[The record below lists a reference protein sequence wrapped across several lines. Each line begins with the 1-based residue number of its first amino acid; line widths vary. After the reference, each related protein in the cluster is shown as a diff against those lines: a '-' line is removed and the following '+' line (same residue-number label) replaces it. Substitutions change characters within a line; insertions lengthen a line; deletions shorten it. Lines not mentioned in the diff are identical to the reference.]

1 MKRFLLIPVLALCL
15 LLSGCGGRES
25 PAQAPEEPPSEAH
38 VQEFGEV
45 EIARPDVSGAFSVR
59 DIEGSYD
66 EAAAIKIDLSGESA
80 VCNEGA
86 VSISGSTVTIRNE
99 GVYILSGS
107 LQGCI
112 VVDAADTD
120 KVQLVLSGAE
130 ISSLD
135 GAAIS
140 VRQADKVFITLA
152 EGTENTLSSP
162 GGFESAEDNIDAAVF
177 SRDDLT
183 INGAGAL
190 SVSSPYGNG
199 ISSKDE
205 LTICGGSL
213 TVTAAKHALEAND
226 SAAICAG
233 SLALS
238 AGEDAVHCENEEDS
252 SLGWVYISGGS
263 FDIQAGDDGIH
274 ASGALLI
281 EGGDISISRCNE
293 GIEGKT
299 VEISGGNI
307 QITAGDDGINA
318 ADGSSAGGFGGSAG
332 CAVLISGGSIDIT
345 ADGDG
350 IDSNGFFSVSGGD
363 IHIAGANYGDSS
375 IIDYE
380 TTGSYT
386 GGIVFGTGAAS
397 MAENFSQAKN
407 GGCIML
413 TVGSHSA
420 GAEISLA
427 DADGNILLSEPAAR
441 DFSCVII
448 ASADISAGETY
459 SLSIDGEV
467 TEISMDG
474 AIYGSG
480 GFGGFGGGYPGFG
493 GGPQGTPPDMD
504 NAPGTP
510 PDMGSD
516 NQGMPPDMG
525 ARPNGNPRR

>member
-152 EGTENTLSSP
+152 EGTENTLSSS
-162 GGFESAEDNIDAAVF
+162 GGFEGAEDNIDAAVF

-233 SLALS
+233 SL
-238 AGEDAVHCENEEDS
+238 
-252 SLGWVYISGGS
+252 
-263 FDIQAGDDGIH
+263 DIEAGDDGIH

-281 EGGDISISRCNE
+281 EGGDIRISRCNE

-427 DADGNILLSEPAAR
+427 DADGNVLLSGTADR

-459 SLSIDGEV
+459 SLSIDGEL
-467 TEISMDG
+467 TEINMDS

-480 GFGGFGGGYPGFG
+480 SFGGFGGGYPGFG

-510 PDMGSD
+510 PDMGGD

-525 ARPNGNPRR
+525 ARPENPRR

>member
-107 LQGCI
+107 LQGGI

-152 EGTENTLSSP
+152 EGTENTLSSS
-162 GGFESAEDNIDAAVF
+162 GGFEGAEDNIDAAVF

-190 SVSSPYGNG
+190 SASSPYGNG

-252 SLGWVYISGGS
+252 GLGWVY
-263 FDIQAGDDGIH
+263 
-274 ASGALLI
+274 
-281 EGGDISISRCNE
+281 
-293 GIEGKT
+293 
-299 VEISGGNI
+299 
-307 QITAGDDGINA
+307 
-318 ADGSSAGGFGGSAG
+318 
-332 CAVLISGGSIDIT
+332 ISGGSIDIT

-350 IDSNGFFSVSGGD
+350 IDSNGSFSVSGGD
-363 IHIAGANYGDSS
+363 IRIAGANYGDSS

-397 MAENFSQAKN
+397 MAENFSQAEN

-420 GAEISLA
+420 GSEISLA

-510 PDMGSD
+510 PDMGGD

-525 ARPNGNPRR
+525 ARPENPRR

>member
-152 EGTENTLSSP
+152 EGTENTLSSS
-162 GGFESAEDNIDAAVF
+162 GGFEGAEDNIDAAVF

-183 INGAGAL
+183 INGA
-190 SVSSPYGNG
+190 
-199 ISSKDE
+199 
-205 LTICGGSL
+205 
-213 TVTAAKHALEAND
+213 
-226 SAAICAG
+226 
-233 SLALS
+233 
-238 AGEDAVHCENEEDS
+238 
-252 SLGWVYISGGS
+252 
-263 FDIQAGDDGIH
+263 
-274 ASGALLI
+274 GALLI

-363 IHIAGANYGDSS
+363 IRIAGANYGDSS

-510 PDMGSD
+510 PDMGGD

-525 ARPNGNPRR
+525 ARPENPRR